1 MALTGGHFVIAVVC
15 GLIAIG
21 LAIASIPVLMV
32 NASGHW
38 QDTSAVDISGREC
51 TFWLDFDGDGEGDE
65 PVEAH
70 PDRHTLQETAVVG
83 GCEFKVNVETEATL
97 VIVSELVQWSSR
109 VTVTREPEM
118 ERPYTLHSSDN
129 QITGLVGGMTV
140 EIQHSG
146 VTPRSGKVRTLRDG
160 YEHEVQVPL
169 PFRLL
174 EVTIITPDGRQD
186 RHEVNVQSSS
196 AAFLYTHQRVFASSV
211 DADAGA
217 RPIVELAS
225 GLMGDGYPQIADQ
238 VLALEDVA
246 YAKRGPSAW
255 MWATVALSLAI
266 VLAAVLAG
274 VAAYT
279 KGRVRSVAAGENQF
293 DLTSGVP

>member
-1 MALTGGHFVIAVVC
+1 MVLARERLMIAAVC
-15 GLIAIG
+15 GLLAVG
-21 LAIASIPVLMV
+21 LAIASLPVLLA
-32 NASGHW
+32 NASGHL

-65 PVEAH
+65 PVAAH

-97 VIVSELVQWSSR
+97 VIVSELVQWSSS

-118 ERPYTLHSSDN
+118 ERPYTLHSADN
-129 QITGLVGGMTV
+129 QIPGLVGGMTV

-146 VTPRSGKVRTLRDG
+146 VTPRSGKVRTLRDE

-186 RHEVNVQSSS
+186 RHEVSVQSAS
-196 AAFLYTHQRVFASSV
+196 AAFLYANQRVFASSV
-211 DADAGA
+211 DTDAGTQ
-217 RPIVELAS
+217 PIVGLAS
-225 GLMGDGYPQIADQ
+225 DLMGDGYPQIADQ

-255 MWATVALSLAI
+255 MWATVALSSAI
-266 VLAAVLAG
+266 VLTAAVAG
-274 VAAYT
+274 IAAYAR
-279 KGRVRSVAAGENQF
+279 GRARSVTAGENQF